1 MEYVVGDT
9 TLLKVT
15 CEEDGDVI
23 DLSSSNL
30 SAYLRW
36 SLNGAASGTPAL
48 MIETTGGSDGVVERR
63 WLAADLSASGTIEFE
78 VYIVDNRGDGDASND
93 YTFTSQTISRDIRDT
108 L

>member
-9 TLLKVT
+9 TLLRVT
-15 CEEDGDVI
+15 CEEDGEPI

-30 SAYLRW
+30 TAYLRW
-36 SLNGAASGTPAL
+36 SLNGAASGTPAA
-48 MIETTGGSDGVVERR
+48 MTEVGGGSGGVVERR
-63 WLAADLSASGTIEFE
+63 WLAADLSAPGILEFE

-93 YTFTSQTISRDIRDT
+93 YTFTSQTMTRDVREK